1 MLAYT
6 SAGTSVGVP
15 CRCSQYGQT
24 DEGGVAARPRPLRLF
39 ARTAS
44 IDRAHQPTCPPTYT
58 RALSIPQDWPN
69 RRPPHPEQPF
79 SPLFGEVVCMLGAV
93 PFRLP
98 ARRGNCTTRGCNTPA
113 THRQRASCRAKP
125 PHQPRHRA
133 ARLATVRLRHQTNSD
148 QPRPRSP
155 ANDHASRTDL

>member
-1 MLAYT
+1 MW
-6 SAGTSVGVP
+6 
-15 CRCSQYGQT
+15 
-24 DEGGVAARPRPLRLF
+24 PRPLRLF

-155 ANDHASRTDL
+155 GKRSRFTHRSVGKKSLPFLGDLQETGGFSMKDEAEA